1 MTYQRKDRFYKK
13 AKEKGLRSRAAF
25 KMMELDSKFQLLRE
39 GMIVIDLGCWPGG
52 WLQVISRKIGTGGR
66 VIGLDT
72 EAINPL
78 PEKNISF
85 IKGDIR
91 EERTRQLL
99 LAELGRKVDLI
110 VSDMAPNLSGIRFQD
125 HYNSYELAEQAFKLC
140 RSILREQGD
149 FLVKIFPGEELEQFK
164 ENLKGS
170 FVQVKVFSPDSTRKG
185 SSEVYLIAKGF
196 RNGRPK

>member
-1 MTYQRKDRFYKK
+1 MTYQRKDHFYKM

-25 KMMELDSKFQLLRE
+25 KISELDSKFRLLRE
-39 GMIVIDLGCWPGG
+39 GMVVIDLGCWPGG
-52 WLQVISRKIGTGGR
+52 WLQVISRKIGSGGH

-72 EAINPL
+72 EAMNPL

-85 IKGDIR
+85 IRGDIR

-99 LAELGRKVDLI
+99 LTELGRKVDLI

-140 RSILREQGD
+140 RHVLRENGD
-149 FLVKIFPGEELEQFK
+149 FVVKIFPGEELEQFK

-170 FVQVKVFSPDSTRKG
+170 FAQVKVFSPDATRKG